1 MKWSKGKSL
10 LLLGVALVVIDQV
23 IKVLVKT
30 NMTLGESIPVLGN
43 WFQLLFVENKGMAF
57 GMAFGG
63 VAGKY
68 LLTLFRI
75 VLFGFLCW
83 WIAKLLKRGTF
94 VQSDSSAAPDASA
107 ANGSVAAKASSASNG
122 SVAAKTSSA
131 ASKNSS
137 APKTSSSAPDK
148 AVGAPVPTGV
158 LVGLTL
164 ITAGAF
170 GNIVDCLCYG
180 LIFSESTYDTV
191 ATLGSYAPF
200 MQGKVVDMFYFP
212 LWTWPSWV
220 PGLGGHIFFEPVFN
234 FADSCVTVGAIYLIL
249 FHWKFFAKE

>member
-1 MKWSKGKSL
+1 MGRLSKGKGL
-10 LLLGVALVVIDQV
+10 LFLGILLVVLDQV

-30 NMTLGESIPVLGN
+30 HMTLGESIPVLGN
-43 WFQLLFVENKGMAF
+43 WFQILFVENKGMAF
-57 GMAFGG
+57 GMSFGG

-68 LLTLFRI
+68 LLTLFRV
-75 VLFGFLCW
+75 VLFGVLVWC
-83 WIAKLLKRGTF
+83 ISKLLKRG
-94 VQSDSSAAPDASA
+94 S
-107 ANGSVAAKASSASNG
+107 
-122 SVAAKTSSA
+122 
-131 ASKNSS
+131 
-137 APKTSSSAPDK
+137 
-148 AVGAPVPTGV
+148 VPTGV

-170 GNIVDCLCYG
+170 GNIVDCLFYG
-180 LIFSESTYDTV
+180 LIFSESTYNTV

-220 PGLGGHIFFEPVFN
+220 PGLGGHVFFEPVFN

>member
-1 MKWSKGKSL
+1 MKSKGKL
-10 LLLGVALVVIDQV
+10 LILLGVVLVVIDQI

-43 WFQLLFVENKGMAF
+43 WFQLVFVENKGMAF

-63 VAGKY
+63 EIGKY
-68 LLTLFRI
+68 LLTFFRI
-75 VLFGFLCW
+75 VLFGVLCW
-83 WIAKLLKRGTF
+83 WISQLLKR
-94 VQSDSSAAPDASA
+94 SDSVIA
-107 ANGSVAAKASSASNG
+107 GSDRQS
-122 SVAAKTSSA
+122 
-131 ASKNSS
+131 
-137 APKTSSSAPDK
+137 
-148 AVGAPVPTGV
+148 PVPTGV

-180 LIFSESTYDTV
+180 LIFSESTFTTV

-212 LWTWPSWV
+212 LWTWPDWV

-234 FADSCVTVGAIYLIL
+234 FADSCVTCGAIYLIL

>member
-1 MKWSKGKSL
+1 MGRLSKGKGL
-10 LLLGVALVVIDQV
+10 LLLGILLVVLDQV

-30 NMTLGESIPVLGN
+30 HMTLGESIPVLGN
-43 WFQLLFVENKGMAF
+43 WFQILFVENKGMAF

-68 LLTLFRI
+68 LLTLFRV
-75 VLFGFLCW
+75 VLFGVLVW
-83 WIAKLLKRGTF
+83 WISKLLKRGT
-94 VQSDSSAAPDASA
+94 
-107 ANGSVAAKASSASNG
+107 
-122 SVAAKTSSA
+122 
-131 ASKNSS
+131 
-137 APKTSSSAPDK
+137 
-148 AVGAPVPTGV
+148 VPTGV

-170 GNIVDCLCYG
+170 GNIVDCLFYG
-180 LIFSESTYDTV
+180 LIFSESTYNTV
-191 ATLGSYAPF
+191 ATLGSYASF

-212 LWTWPSWV
+212 LWTWPGWV
-220 PGLGGHIFFEPVFN
+220 PGLGGHVFFEPVFN

>member
-1 MKWSKGKSL
+1 MAVRLSKGVRL
-10 LLLGVALVVIDQV
+10 LLLGIVLVLIDQV

-63 VAGKY
+63 VIGKY
-68 LLTLFRI
+68 LLTLFRL
-75 VLFGFLCW
+75 VLFVFLTW
-83 WIAKLLKRGTF
+83 WISSLIKKGT
-94 VQSDSSAAPDASA
+94 
-107 ANGSVAAKASSASNG
+107 
-122 SVAAKTSSA
+122 
-131 ASKNSS
+131 
-137 APKTSSSAPDK
+137 
-148 AVGAPVPTGV
+148 VPTGV

-170 GNIVDCLCYG
+170 GNIIDCLCYG

-191 ATLGSYAPF
+191 ATWGSYAPF

-212 LWTWPSWV
+212 LWTWPDWV

-234 FADSCVTVGAIYLIL
+234 FADSCVTCGAAYLIL

>member
-1 MKWSKGKSL
+1 MAVRLSKGVRL
-10 LLLGVALVVIDQV
+10 ILLGIVLVLIDQV

-30 NMTLGESIPVLGN
+30 HMTLGESIPVLGN

-57 GMAFGG
+57 GMTFGG
-63 VAGKY
+63 VIGKY
-68 LLTLFRI
+68 LLTLFRL
-75 VLFGFLCW
+75 VLFVFLTW
-83 WIAKLLKRGTF
+83 WISSIIKKGT
-94 VQSDSSAAPDASA
+94 
-107 ANGSVAAKASSASNG
+107 
-122 SVAAKTSSA
+122 
-131 ASKNSS
+131 
-137 APKTSSSAPDK
+137 
-148 AVGAPVPTGV
+148 VPTGV

-191 ATLGSYAPF
+191 ATLGSYAPI

-212 LWTWPSWV
+212 LWTWPDWV

-234 FADSCVTVGAIYLIL
+234 FADSCVTCGAAYLIL
-249 FHWKFFAKE
+249 FHWKFFAKD

>member
-1 MKWSKGKSL
+1 MAVRLSKGVRL
-10 LLLGVALVVIDQV
+10 LLLGIVLVLIDQV

-63 VAGKY
+63 VIGKY
-68 LLTLFRI
+68 LLTLFRL
-75 VLFGFLCW
+75 VLFVFLTW
-83 WIAKLLKRGTF
+83 WISSLIKKGT
-94 VQSDSSAAPDASA
+94 
-107 ANGSVAAKASSASNG
+107 
-122 SVAAKTSSA
+122 
-131 ASKNSS
+131 
-137 APKTSSSAPDK
+137 
-148 AVGAPVPTGV
+148 VPTGV
-158 LVGLTL
+158 LVGLTF

-170 GNIVDCLCYG
+170 GNIIDCLCYG
-180 LIFSESTYDTV
+180 LLFSESTYDTV
-191 ATLGSYAPF
+191 ATWGSYAPF

-212 LWTWPSWV
+212 LWTWPDWV

-234 FADSCVTVGAIYLIL
+234 FADSCVTCGAAYLIL

>member
-1 MKWSKGKSL
+1 MAVRLSKGVRL
-10 LLLGVALVVIDQV
+10 LLLGIVLVLIDQV

-63 VAGKY
+63 VIGKY
-68 LLTLFRI
+68 LLTLFRL
-75 VLFGFLCW
+75 VLFVFLSW
-83 WIAKLLKRGTF
+83 WISSLIKKGT
-94 VQSDSSAAPDASA
+94 
-107 ANGSVAAKASSASNG
+107 
-122 SVAAKTSSA
+122 
-131 ASKNSS
+131 
-137 APKTSSSAPDK
+137 
-148 AVGAPVPTGV
+148 VPTGV

-212 LWTWPSWV
+212 LWTWPDWV

-234 FADSCVTVGAIYLIL
+234 FADSCVTCGAAYLIL
-249 FHWKFFAKE
+249 FHWKFFTKE

>member
-1 MKWSKGKSL
+1 MRNKGTFL
-10 LLLGVALVVIDQV
+10 VFLGVLLVVIDQV

-43 WFQLLFVENKGMAF
+43 WFQLVFVENKGMAF

-63 VAGKY
+63 VIGKY
-68 LLTLFRI
+68 ILTVFRI
-75 VLFGFLCW
+75 VLFGALCW
-83 WIAKLLKRGTF
+83 WISKLLKRT
-94 VQSDSSAAPDASA
+94 
-107 ANGSVAAKASSASNG
+107 
-122 SVAAKTSSA
+122 
-131 ASKNSS
+131 
-137 APKTSSSAPDK
+137 PK
-148 AVGAPVPTGV
+148 VPMGV

-180 LIFSESTYDTV
+180 LIFSESTYTAV

-234 FADSCVTVGAIYLIL
+234 FADSCVTCGAIYLIL

>member
-30 NMTLGESIPVLGN
+30 NMTLGESIPVLGS

-57 GMAFGG
+57 GMSFGG
-63 VAGKY
+63 IVGKY
-68 LLTLFRI
+68 LLTTFRV
-75 VLFGFLCW
+75 VLFGVLCW
-83 WIAKLLKRGTF
+83 WIAKLLRRGTGKDGE
-94 VQSDSSAAPDASA
+94 S
-107 ANGSVAAKASSASNG
+107 
-122 SVAAKTSSA
+122 
-131 ASKNSS
+131 
-137 APKTSSSAPDK
+137 
-148 AVGAPVPTGV
+148 PVPTGV

-180 LIFSESTYDTV
+180 LIFSESTFDTV
-191 ATLGSYAPF
+191 ATLGSYAPI

-220 PGLGGHIFFEPVFN
+220 PIWGGRIFFEPVFN
-234 FADSCVTVGAIYLIL
+234 FADSCVTVGAFYLIL